1 MIRTIMFVSFVA
13 ALVAVPANAAPRAVR
28 IDGRLIPALEAVE
41 SRGNPRA
48 VGDGGRAV
56 GILQIHP
63 SVVADV
69 NRRYGTAYTLAHR
82 WSAAHSRAICRLY
95 LTMYTPH
102 IRRALGRNPTATDY
116 ARLWNGGPGGVRKGG
131 TLAYAAR
138 VRNAMRR
145 IGR

>member
-1 MIRTIMFVSFVA
+1 MIRTIMLVSFVA
-13 ALVAVPANAAPRAVR
+13 ALVAVPANAAPRTVR
-28 IDGRLIPALEAVE
+28 LDGRLIPALEAVE

-48 VGDGGRAV
+48 VGDRGRAV

-102 IRRALGRNPTATDY
+102 LRRALGRNPTATDY
-116 ARLWNGGPGGVRKGG
+116 ARLWNGGPGGVAKGG